1 MPFYFENVYIPATFW
16 RHLETYTEV
25 YGRIAQAGGLGGAF
39 VVVANVVGRGILV
52 SIGNNS
58 DVGTDM
64 RITIDGGV
72 LTGYPAVGEH
82 TILPL
87 FIGFSTS
94 CLVEVWRSNAFGC
107 DGVCTLLVE

>member
-1 MPFYFENVYIPATFW
+1 MPFYFEDPFAPAAFW

-39 VVVANVVGRGILV
+39 VIVANVVGRGILV
-52 SIGNNS
+52 SIGNQ
-58 DVGTDM
+58 GGARTDL
-64 RITIDGGV
+64 RVNIDGGG
-72 LTGYPAVGEH
+72 LTGYPATDVGMV
-82 TILPL
+82 LPL
-87 FIGFSTS
+87 FIGFAAT